1 MKNTKKIFL
10 VLLAMLAAFTLASC
24 KAADDDD
31 DKKSSVTTVATFYGV
46 TDLSEDGATVIA
58 TATLTFYSD
67 KSYNWKVSGVGK
79 GDGGVEAIEQTPEAG
94 TYTGNP
100 KLNGKIVLT
109 KKYEY
114 NEKTN
119 KLEKVNPSSY
129 SVEIVDGKITYS
141 EDGVSITLK
150 RQ

>member
-46 TDLSEDGATVIA
+46 TDLSEDGTTVIP
-58 TATLTFYSD
+58 TVTLTFYSD
-67 KSYNWKVSGVGK
+67 KSYNLKFSFVLKVDGK
-79 GDGGVEAIEQTPEAG
+79 IEAQERIQEAG

-129 SVEIVDGKITYS
+129 SVEIVDGKITDS
-141 EDGVSITLK
+141 EDGVSITLE

>member
-46 TDLSEDGATVIA
+46 TDLSEDGATAIA
-58 TATLTFYSD
+58 TVTLTFYSD
-67 KSYNWKVSGVGK
+67 KSYNWKFSVVGK
-79 GDGGVEAIEQTPEAG
+79 VDGEVKATEQPEEAG

-129 SVEIVDGKITYS
+129 SVEIVDGKITDS

>member
-46 TDLSEDGATVIA
+46 TDLSEDGATVIP
-58 TATLTFYSD
+58 TVTLTFYSD
-67 KSYNWKVSGVGK
+67 KSYNLKFSFVLKVDGK
-79 GDGGVEAIEQTPEAG
+79 IKAQERIQEAG

-129 SVEIVDGKITYS
+129 SVEIIDGKITDS

>member
-46 TDLSEDGATVIA
+46 TDLSEDGVTAIA

-67 KSYNWKVSGVGK
+67 KSYNLKFNVVAK
-79 GDGGVEAIEQTPEAG
+79 GDLGVASSDEPAEAG